1 MNQNTELVFAPLRS
15 MDDFI
20 LAKSRY
26 FFNFKMNSFYSCLFN
41 VQHFRFQVPEY
52 QNMQKFQNR
61 IVSNLIYYQT
71 NYAISALV
79 IFGLITFMNPFK
91 MSVGIL
97 TMALIFGL
105 LYYLDASQI
114 QVKKVKKEHPTL
126 VMLGTFLA
134 AYFFIHLVSNNRKI
148 NDASSIKTFQSGC
161 VMVFICGVLLPIKFT
176 ILHAALRLRNMKNK
190 VIRDYNRITF
200 ILKRESLLLEIRG
213 YRDVN
218 WACLLGYLDL

>member
-1 MNQNTELVFAPLRS
+1 MIIERINHE
-15 MDDFI
+15 FI
-20 LAKSRY
+20 QKI
-26 FFNFKMNSFYSCLFN
+26 
-41 VQHFRFQVPEY
+41 RFQVPEY

-71 NYAISALV
+71 NYGISALG

-114 QVKKVKKEHPTL
+114 QVKKVKKDHPTL

-134 AYFFIHLVSNNRKI
+134 AYFFIHLVSSNRKI
-148 NDASSIKTFQSGC
+148 NDASIKHFRVGVSWYSSVVSCFQLSLQFFMRHSGSETWRIRWYKSLNTLHNTYVWVTFL
-161 VMVFICGVLLPIKFT
+161 VFGFSLE
-176 ILHAALRLRNMKNK
+176 KNK
-190 VIRDYNRITF
+190 MSD
-200 ILKRESLLLEIRG
+200 
-213 YRDVN
+213 
-218 WACLLGYLDL
+218 

>member
-1 MNQNTELVFAPLRS
+1 MTLSLQNQGIFSSFKNNILKAVFT
-15 MDDFI
+15 
-20 LAKSRY
+20 
-26 FFNFKMNSFYSCLFN
+26 
-41 VQHFRFQVPEY
+41 QHFRFQVPEY

-71 NYAISALV
+71 NYAISAMG

-148 NDASSIKTFQSGC
+148 NDASSIKC
-161 VMVFICGVLLPIKFT
+161 
-176 ILHAALRLRNMKNK
+176 KNISEW
-190 VIRDYNRITF
+190 VCHGIH
-200 ILKRESLLLEIRG
+200 L
-213 YRDVN
+213 
-218 WACLLGYLDL
+218 WCLASN

>member
-1 MNQNTELVFAPLRS
+1 MGIAINSVTRPKVIIFFVIIFSIFLENQRSEKMNQNTELVFPPLRS

-20 LAKSRY
+20 LAKS
-26 FFNFKMNSFYSCLFN
+26 
-41 VQHFRFQVPEY
+41 RFQVPEY

-71 NYAISALV
+71 NYAISALG

-91 MSVGIL
+91 MSIGIL
-97 TMALIFGL
+97 TMALIFGH

-114 QVKKVKKEHPTL
+114 QVKKVKNEHPTL

-134 AYFFIHLVSNNRKI
+134 AYFFIHL
-148 NDASSIKTFQSGC
+148 SGC

-190 VIRDYNRITF
+190 MASMAEIAGVGKKTPMAVILAEWGIEPD
-200 ILKRESLLLEIRG
+200 LK
-213 YRDVN
+213 
-218 WACLLGYLDL
+218 YLS

>member
-1 MNQNTELVFAPLRS
+1 MFLERLNYKFIWNT
-15 MDDFI
+15 
-20 LAKSRY
+20 
-26 FFNFKMNSFYSCLFN
+26 
-41 VQHFRFQVPEY
+41 RFQVPEY

-71 NYAISALV
+71 NYGISALG

-114 QVKKVKKEHPTL
+114 QVKKVKKDHPTL

-134 AYFFIHLVSNNRKI
+134 AYFFIHLVSSNRKI
-148 NDASSIKTFQSGC
+148 NDASIKHFRDQGKNFRVWYFQRILTCLKQSFR
-161 VMVFICGVLLPIKFT
+161 FIVHHKSEK
-176 ILHAALRLRNMKNK
+176 LHQTGS
-190 VIRDYNRITF
+190 Y
-200 ILKRESLLLEIRG
+200 LLLGLLKAYYLPPHLNELCIENILEWSL
-213 YRDVN
+213 YFN
-218 WACLLGYLDL
+218 W

>member
-1 MNQNTELVFAPLRS
+1 M
-15 MDDFI
+15 
-20 LAKSRY
+20 
-26 FFNFKMNSFYSCLFN
+26 
-41 VQHFRFQVPEY
+41 PEY
-52 QNMQKFQNR
+52 QNMQKFQNS
-61 IVSNLIYYQT
+61 IVSNLFYYQT
-71 NYAISALV
+71 NYAISALG

-148 NDASSIKTFQSGC
+148 NYASSIKQFR
-161 VMVFICGVLLPIKFT
+161 VGVSWCSSAVSCSQL
-176 ILHAALRLRNMKNK
+176 
-190 VIRDYNRITF
+190 
-200 ILKRESLLLEIRG
+200 SLQFFMQH
-213 YRDVN
+213 
-218 WACLLGYLDL
+218 

>member
-1 MNQNTELVFAPLRS
+1 MTLSLQNQGFFSSFRNNILKAVFT
-15 MDDFI
+15 
-20 LAKSRY
+20 
-26 FFNFKMNSFYSCLFN
+26 
-41 VQHFRFQVPEY
+41 QHFRFQVPEY

-71 NYAISALV
+71 NYAISAMG

-190 VIRDYNRITF
+190 VM
-200 ILKRESLLLEIRG
+200 RESSCRCQPGLFAWLFRLTIPDG
-213 YRDVN
+213 QH
-218 WACLLGYLDL
+218 G

>member
-1 MNQNTELVFAPLRS
+1 MILSSQNQGIFQFLDLLYF
-15 MDDFI
+15 
-20 LAKSRY
+20 Y
-26 FFNFKMNSFYSCLFN
+26 FFPN
-41 VQHFRFQVPEY
+41 FRFQVPEY

-71 NYAISALV
+71 NYAISALG

-148 NDASSIKTFQSGC
+148 NYASSIKQFR
-161 VMVFICGVLLPIKFT
+161 VGVSWCSSAVSCSQL
-176 ILHAALRLRNMKNK
+176 
-190 VIRDYNRITF
+190 
-200 ILKRESLLLEIRG
+200 SLQFFMQH
-213 YRDVN
+213 
-218 WACLLGYLDL
+218 

>member
-1 MNQNTELVFAPLRS
+1 MTLSLQNQGIFSSFKNNILKAVFTQ
-15 MDDFI
+15 
-20 LAKSRY
+20 
-26 FFNFKMNSFYSCLFN
+26 N
-41 VQHFRFQVPEY
+41 FRFQVPEY

-71 NYAISALV
+71 NYAISAMG

-190 VIRDYNRITF
+190 VM
-200 ILKRESLLLEIRG
+200 RESSCRCQPGLFAWLFRLTIPDG
-213 YRDVN
+213 QH
-218 WACLLGYLDL
+218 G